1 MNDDRTP
8 YDALGVLFAKI
19 LEPVALYRA
28 LFDERGAFQDVIYID
43 VNPAYEQVMD
53 IRKEEILGRPFREIW
68 SEREREWQ
76 DIILQV
82 ATTGIYARYEG
93 PSYDTGKY
101 LHAIAFSPTR
111 SVVAVIF
118 LDMTD
123 WKRAEEALQEKEVL
137 LTEYRQELRTLAARL
152 SLAEER
158 TRREIAV
165 KLHDRVG
172 YSLVTLLTR
181 LRALSEKHDPDDIAP
196 AIEEV
201 EGLLSDTRSLTLE
214 ISSPLLYEVGL
225 EPALASLAE
234 RMLASLAERMLA
246 PHGIAVDFRECGPQ
260 SNISMEIRILMY
272 QMAQELLLN
281 VIKHAGAKNVI
292 LRVQRGNKRV
302 RLLVE
307 DDGAGFSSKTPKHWG
322 KWGGMGLFSIR
333 EKLHS
338 VGGEIRVFSE
348 KGKGSTVALVA
359 PLMFEGGKTP

>member
-8 YDALGVLFAKI
+8 YDALGTLFAKI

-172 YSLVTLLTR
+172 YSLVSLLTR

-234 RMLASLAERMLA
+234 RMLA

-260 SNISMEIRILMY
+260 SHISMEIRILMY

-359 PLMFEGGKTP
+359 PLMFEGGKTS

>member
-8 YDALGVLFAKI
+8 YDALGTLFAKI

-28 LFDERGAFQDVIYID
+28 LFDERGAFRDVVYID
-43 VNPAYEQVMD
+43 VNPAYEQVMG
-53 IRKEEILGRPFREIW
+53 IRKEDILGRPFREIW

-152 SLAEER
+152 SLAEEH

-172 YSLVTLLTR
+172 YSLVSLLTR
-181 LRALSEKHDPDDIAP
+181 LRTLAEKHDPDDIAP

-201 EGLLSDTRSLTLE
+201 EGLLSDTRSLTL
-214 ISSPLLYEVGL
+214 
-225 EPALASLAE
+225 
-234 RMLASLAERMLA
+234 
-246 PHGIAVDFRECGPQ
+246 
-260 SNISMEIRILMY
+260 
-272 QMAQELLLN
+272 
-281 VIKHAGAKNVI
+281 
-292 LRVQRGNKRV
+292 
-302 RLLVE
+302 
-307 DDGAGFSSKTPKHWG
+307 
-322 KWGGMGLFSIR
+322 
-333 EKLHS
+333 
-338 VGGEIRVFSE
+338 
-348 KGKGSTVALVA
+348 
-359 PLMFEGGKTP
+359 

>member
-8 YDALGVLFAKI
+8 YDALGTLFAKI

-172 YSLVTLLTR
+172 YSLVSLLTR

-234 RMLASLAERMLA
+234 RMLA

-260 SNISMEIRILMY
+260 SSISMEIRILMY

-359 PLMFEGGKTP
+359 PLMFEGGKTS

>member
-28 LFDERGAFQDVIYID
+28 LFDERGEFRDVVYID
-43 VNPAYEQVMD
+43 VNPAYEQVMG
-53 IRKEEILGRPFREIW
+53 IRKEDILGRPFREIW

-118 LDMTD
+118 IDMTD
-123 WKRAEEALQEKEVL
+123 WKRAEEALQEKEAL

-172 YSLVTLLTR
+172 YSLVSLLSR
-181 LRALSEKHDPDDIAP
+181 LRALSERHDPDDISP

-201 EGLLSDTRSLTLE
+201 EELLSDTRSLTLE

-234 RMLASLAERMLA
+234 RMLA
-246 PHGIAVDFRECGPQ
+246 PHGIAVDFRECGPEAH
-260 SNISMEIRILMY
+260 ISMEIRILMY

-281 VIKHAGAKNVI
+281 VIKHARAKNVI
-292 LRVQRGNKRV
+292 LRVQRGSKRV

-307 DDGAGFSSKTPKHWG
+307 DDGAGFSANTPKHWG

-359 PLMFEGGKTP
+359 PLAFEGGKTS